1 MGRWNRDP
9 SPFEV
14 KSLVHKARVF
24 GNPKSFWTSKVLIMP
39 FFQLS
44 PWRQPSYVMSTW
56 HKPLWSRADIYRSL
70 QYMIP
75 RFFKR
80 FGQEK
85 HLQENPPENPPVF
98 PKWSSRLE
106 FTSLTTKTSHVFWF
120 DPVKLYPLVNW
131 HSRHSYWKWPFLVDL
146 PIYPLKRVVFH
157 AYVNVYQRLIYA
169 KLMVNSSFFWQKARR
184 LERRIA
190 QLRRELAA

>member
-1 MGRWNRDP
+1 MEPKTPFKNLRNGEDIGPKPVDYNVLSVKKWIVDHSSPPKNVPYYYMGRWNRDP

-98 PKWSSRLE
+98 PKWSSSRLE

-120 DPVKLYPLVNW
+120 NLVKLYPLVNW
-131 HSRHSYWKWPFLVDL
+131 HSYWKWP
-146 PIYPLKRVVFH
+146 
-157 AYVNVYQRLIYA
+157 
-169 KLMVNSSFFWQKARR
+169 
-184 LERRIA
+184 
-190 QLRRELAA
+190 